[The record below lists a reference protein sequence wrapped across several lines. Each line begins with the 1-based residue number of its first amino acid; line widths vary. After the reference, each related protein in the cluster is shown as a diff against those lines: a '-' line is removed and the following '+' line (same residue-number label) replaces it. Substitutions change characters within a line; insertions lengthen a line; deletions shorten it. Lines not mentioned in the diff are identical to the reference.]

1 VATPRKRKPSKRK
14 TNAKRRRPSLLLIA
28 GLGALIAG
36 FLVRR
41 SLLPSAMYRLTHRE
55 PDHQSMPVVL
65 PNDEPPPIEE
75 THKSME
81 RPKYGAEH
89 PPTETTGLEAPMKSR
104 DTNSSSEP
112 ETAAGEANPAH
123 NVEHEHISA
132 SDREQ
137 LDTILKRRAK

>member
-14 TNAKRRRPSLLLIA
+14 TRARRRRPSLLLIA

-55 PDHQSMPVVL
+55 PDHQSIPVAL
-65 PNDEPPPIEE
+65 PNDELPATEE
-75 THKSME
+75 MHKSTE
-81 RPKYGAEH
+81 RQKSDAMH
-89 PPTETTGLEAPMKSR
+89 PPTETTRLETPMKSR
-104 DTNSSSEP
+104 DTNSSAVP
-112 ETAAGEANPAH
+112 ETAAGETNPAH
-123 NVEHEHISA
+123 GGVSEHISA